1 MEELNPYAAPK
12 AEALTRIS
20 EAETIRR
27 QHIGQESSIKT
38 LGCLYLL
45 GGFLILPGIVLSL
58 AQSNWR
64 GGTSSDVLWHMA
76 FISVGVAAIVI
87 GFGLRR
93 LKKWASI
100 MAITLGF
107 FLCAIYLFDL
117 PSSTMGLII
126 QSAIILTLV
135 SAKARKVVSAEYQQV
150 IAETPHVRQRTS
162 VAAWVLLGVLLLI
175 LAWILYQVLTSR

>member
-45 GGFLILPGIVLSL
+45 GGVLILPGIALSL
-58 AQSNWR
+58 VQSNGR
-64 GGTSSDVLWHMA
+64 GGTSGDLLWHMV
-76 FISVGVAAIVI
+76 FISVALAAIVI
-87 GFGLRR
+87 GFGLRT

-100 MAITLGF
+100 LAITLGV
-107 FLCAIYLFDL
+107 FLCVIYLFDL

-126 QSAIILTLV
+126 QTVVILTLV
-135 SAKARKVVSAEYQQV
+135 SAKTRKVVSADYQQV
-150 IAETPHVRQRTS
+150 IAETPHVRPRTS
-162 VAAWVLLGVLLLI
+162 VAAWVLLGVLLLA
-175 LAWILYQVLTSR
+175 LAWVVYQVVITR